1 MKVRFFNQ
9 GKVRF
14 FNSLRRKNIVLWRIF
29 AIATLTF
36 LLIPSY
42 ALKHLIEYPFLVLRR
57 LAYFVVDTLSE
68 LWDNT
73 KRLFLIPSIYVS
85 VVRNVI
91 NTKNEE

>member
-1 MKVRFFNQ
+1 MKIL
-9 GKVRF
+9 F
-14 FNSLRRKNIVLWRIF
+14 FNSLRRKKIVLWRIL

-42 ALKHLIEYPFLVLRR
+42 ALKFLIEYPLIVLRR
-57 LAYFVVDTLSE
+57 LGYFIGDTLSE

-73 KRLFLIPSIYVS
+73 KRLFFLPLAYVH
-85 VVRNVI
+85 VVRNII